1 MNKIIIFSEEAFR
14 GRTAEFKNDV
24 HNLEENAF
32 NKGRRTRFRACYS
45 PGFNDVISSVKVV
58 GAPWVAYYGKNFTGK
73 QRLFE
78 EGEYATL
85 EDKGRFSSLRM
96 ITDDLENPKITLF
109 EHVNYQGRKVILHE
123 ETNLHNIDFSN
134 VASSHKVKG
143 GVWVLYEHIN
153 RQGAQLVC
161 FPGEKV
167 PSYIPLSFNDV
178 VSYVRPLLPKP

>member
-1 MNKIIIFSEEAFR
+1 MNKIIVFNEEAFG

-24 HNLEENAF
+24 HNLEE
-32 NKGRRTRFRACYS
+32 K
-45 PGFNDVISSVKVV
+45 GFNNAISSMKVI

-73 QRLFE
+73 QRVFE

-96 ITDDLENPKITLF
+96 ITDDLGNHEITLF
-109 EHVNYQGRKVILHE
+109 EHVNYQGRKVTLQK
-123 ETNLHNIDFSN
+123 ETNLHSIDFSD

-143 GVWVLYEHIN
+143 GVWVLYEKVN

-161 FPGEKV
+161 FHGEEV

-178 VSYVRPLLPKP
+178 TSHVRPLLPKP